1 MDLTMIIILSWK
13 TLVEELEGQF
23 TCLAKDTKKC
33 KAFSVPIEKEVARI
47 NTKGNETTKT
57 IS

>member
-1 MDLTMIIILSWK
+1 MIIILSWK